1 MPNEFKIRNGLVVEG
16 GSTII
21 TGSLIVAGGITG
33 SFSGSVVGAF
43 PFTGSANITG
53 SLGVIG
59 PSTFSGSVGIADN
72 LTLST
77 GGFIYGDT
85 TTPYIRLN
93 NTLGSQLAYG
103 PTNYIDVGGPT
114 TIVNANV
121 NIIRFRSNRIVATQ
135 NTIIG
140 TSNIEEV
147 PTARLQVRGS
157 GATSATTALL
167 VQNSNTSAS
176 LVVLDNGNVGINT
189 GSAAFNLDVNGTARI
204 GASTSGNRL
213 NVFGTDNEDILT
225 VNWGGSNN
233 IGFGSNTANNPILRL
248 GVIRLIA
255 HPGGSR
261 LNLSGAQGRL
271 GAGDGELKLYGTI
284 SGTST
289 GTMVWLGSNADFSA
303 AGLNP
308 TSGILNVV
316 GVLQSSGTNYSAW
329 NPSSGSATFNV
340 FNINP
345 TLNTSGT
352 YSGIVRGI
360 LYNPI
365 LTSITGVTHR
375 AIETTS
381 GDVLFQ
387 SGSSPLF
394 FVSGSG
400 NVGVGTSTPTT
411 RLDVVGSS
419 GANYGAITLRS
430 SSSVNIDFSFQNAGY
445 SLPMWTIRAVGA
457 ADGTTNSFTIQ
468 RMGSTFPF
476 TITNAEN
483 VGIGTTLPTQKLDVS
498 GSIRVRSGFGYTSD
512 FSGGVLGIS
521 ILNVDGSDNVVIG
534 STYAPKNVILTSGIR
549 YDFVSTGL
557 GINVTSP
564 SARLHVRGA
573 GTTSATT
580 ALRVENSN
588 ASASLV
594 VLDNGFVGI
603 NTGSAQ
609 FNLDVNGTGRF
620 VSSVS
625 IGGVSL
631 NLNSQAGG
639 TISSTNSA
647 GNNNGPFITLSG
659 PVFLN
664 PTAGNTGML
673 SITGEYRGSSG
684 TATFNHL
691 NLAPTINNTGTY
703 SGIVRGINY
712 SPTLITVS
720 GTIHRAIETMTG
732 DVIFGTLSGSVGIGT
747 TNPLFR
753 LDVSGSGRFTDNLT
767 VTGSVIATT
776 GFTGSLLGTAS
787 FATQTL
793 SSSFVNT
800 LNQNVLITG
809 TAAIGTGSLGPNEN
823 TITLGARDAINEGGQ
838 IGFNAPG
845 GTYTSASFIDNW
857 QNKVRILKGNNT
869 TSTGLIAQWDIHTT
883 QMQLPGYTAASSF
896 PGTATANLAVDSGGN
911 VITVSTSGGTV
922 FPYTG
927 NAVITGSLTATT
939 GFIAPNTNGA
949 MYLRGG
955 DDVELWDINISN
967 HLGVYGQQDATIASI
982 KLGSGGGIIS
992 GRNNNI
998 GIGTTTPN
1006 STLDVSGSAIISG
1019 SLTVTNGITGSLL
1032 GTASFATSASQ
1043 AISASFVPN
1052 TFVQNGNSF
1061 GAQAVLGTN
1070 DNQNLAFETN
1080 GVVRMFISSSG
1091 RVGIGTTGPSQS
1103 LQVNGAIMTRTADP
1117 VFIMEDTSNVDN
1129 NAFYMGAFFDTGF
1142 PISYGSIAINRN
1154 PATGIFRNTS
1164 RAASQINFESN
1175 NNYGSIRF
1183 YTTATNNVTPDLA
1196 VTVTPQR
1203 NMLIAPAAAGDE
1215 ALARLHVRG
1224 SGTTSAT
1231 NTLLVQNSTPTNI
1244 LTVRDDGQTSIN
1256 GNTAITGSF
1265 TVITGSN
1272 VELQVLNTGVRLGN
1286 VIGDAHTVTG
1296 SFSISGSF
1304 SVSGSSTFNG
1314 TVRINNQT
1322 GGTPTEQGT
1331 SAGVVSSYWG
1341 TEDGKFLSTPSTWL
1355 TINLGG
1361 TNYFIPAYV

>member
-1 MPNEFKIRNGLVVEG
+1 MANEFIVNNGLIVDRG
-16 GSTII
+16 DLTI
-21 TGSLIVAGGITG
+21 TGSLYISGSIQGNFAASKLNTVADSSSTDNRQVVFIDTSVKPSSIYFNPDFTYNPATNTINVTASFAASGGLQGPQGPQGIQGEQGITG
-33 SFSGSVVGAF
+33 IQGLQGFQGFQGTIGDTGGTGVQGTTGEQGTIGQQGIQGTTGDTGIGIQGTTGAQGISGVTTF
-43 PFTGSANITG
+43 PFTGSAI
-53 SLGVIG
+53 I
-59 PSTFSGSVGIADN
+59 SG
-72 LTLST
+72 
-77 GGFIYGDT
+77 
-85 TTPYIRLN
+85 
-93 NTLGSQLAYG
+93 
-103 PTNYIDVGGPT
+103 
-114 TIVNANV
+114 
-121 NIIRFRSNRIVATQ
+121 
-135 NTIIG
+135 
-140 TSNIEEV
+140 
-147 PTARLQVRGS
+147 
-157 GATSATTALL
+157 
-167 VQNSNTSAS
+167 S
-176 LVVLDNGNVGINT
+176 LVVT
-189 GSAAFNLDVNGTARI
+189 GS
-204 GASTSGNRL
+204 
-213 NVFGTDNEDILT
+213 
-225 VNWGGSNN
+225 
-233 IGFGSNTANNPILRL
+233 
-248 GVIRLIA
+248 
-255 HPGGSR
+255 
-261 LNLSGAQGRL
+261 
-271 GAGDGELKLYGTI
+271 
-284 SGTST
+284 
-289 GTMVWLGSNADFSA
+289 
-303 AGLNP
+303 
-308 TSGILNVV
+308 
-316 GVLQSSGTNYSAW
+316 
-329 NPSSGSATFNV
+329 
-340 FNINP
+340 IN
-345 TLNTSGT
+345 S
-352 YSGIVRGI
+352 
-360 LYNPI
+360 
-365 LTSITGVTHR
+365 
-375 AIETTS
+375 
-381 GDVLFQ
+381 
-387 SGSSPLF
+387 
-394 FVSGSG
+394 
-400 NVGVGTSTPTT
+400 
-411 RLDVVGSS
+411 
-419 GANYGAITLRS
+419 
-430 SSSVNIDFSFQNAGY
+430 
-445 SLPMWTIRAVGA
+445 
-457 ADGTTNSFTIQ
+457 
-468 RMGSTFPF
+468 
-476 TITNAEN
+476 
-483 VGIGTTLPTQKLDVS
+483 
-498 GSIRVRSGFGYTSD
+498 
-512 FSGGVLGIS
+512 
-521 ILNVDGSDNVVIG
+521 
-534 STYAPKNVILTSGIR
+534 
-549 YDFVSTGL
+549 
-557 GINVTSP
+557 
-564 SARLHVRGA
+564 
-573 GTTSATT
+573 
-580 ALRVENSN
+580 
-588 ASASLV
+588 
-594 VLDNGFVGI
+594 
-603 NTGSAQ
+603 
-609 FNLDVNGTGRF
+609 
-620 VSSVS
+620 
-625 IGGVSL
+625 
-631 NLNSQAGG
+631 
-639 TISSTNSA
+639 
-647 GNNNGPFITLSG
+647 
-659 PVFLN
+659 
-664 PTAGNTGML
+664 
-673 SITGEYRGSSG
+673 
-684 TATFNHL
+684 
-691 NLAPTINNTGTY
+691 
-703 SGIVRGINY
+703 
-712 SPTLITVS
+712 
-720 GTIHRAIETMTG
+720 
-732 DVIFGTLSGSVGIGT
+732 
-747 TNPLFR
+747 
-753 LDVSGSGRFTDNLT
+753 
-767 VTGSVIATT
+767 TT

-787 FATQTL
+787 YATQAQTASL
-793 SSSFVNT
+793 ALTATTASSVNT
-800 LNQNVLITG
+800 LNQNVLIR
-809 TAAIGTGSLGPNEN
+809 GSLTVGSSSLGASEN
-823 TITLGARDAINEGGQ
+823 TITLGPRDAINEGGQ

-857 QNKVRILKGNNT
+857 QNKTRILKGNNT